1 MVKLGRFFTCFLFFT
16 IALIYF
22 IPKDSVY
29 YFLEQKLK
37 SHSVIISN
45 EDVRDNGFSLNI
57 SDAIISLKSV
67 DSAKISNVDIK
78 IFALYNTIDV
88 KDITLSSVAE
98 SFVPLHVK
106 NVNIKYSIF
115 DPLNITAVSSG
126 DFGEAY
132 ANINIIDRVL
142 HLNLKPS
149 KSMLKDY
156 KNTLKILKKSENG
169 EYIYEKNI

>member
-1 MVKLGRFFTCFLFFT
+1 MVKLGRIFACFLLFT

-22 IPKDSVY
+22 IPKVSVY

-45 EDVRDNGFSLNI
+45 EDVIDSGFSLNI

-98 SFVPLHVK
+98 SFVPIYVK
-106 NVNIKYSIF
+106 NVNIQYSIF
-115 DPLNITAVSSG
+115 DPLNIIAVSSG